1 MNLHYL
7 RAFATVAEQG
17 SITRAA
23 RVLATSQPAVS
34 KQLAELEDSL
44 GSVLLDRLPR
54 GVRLTAAGEVLL
66 RHAER
71 IFAAERAAEA
81 ELLELTGLM
90 RGRLSIGA
98 STTIGGYLLPAAI
111 GAFNRAHPR
120 VKLELAIANTAAIQA
135 QVLDDVIDLGF
146 TEGLVAGDQLA
157 AEAFYRD
164 EMVAIVS
171 PDHFLLKRELVTCA
185 DLSRA
190 PFIGR
195 ERGSGTRDIIEAAF
209 RERGVTLEPV
219 MSLGSTEAIKKA
231 AEAGLGVAIA
241 SKLTVDRELAAGR
254 LSVLP
259 ISDLHIVRALHVVRR
274 KGKRE
279 SPAVEAFMGLLRD
292 SLR

>member
-34 KQLAELEDSL
+34 KQLAELEESL

-111 GAFNRAHPR
+111 GAF
-120 VKLELAIANTAAIQA
+120 
-135 QVLDDVIDLGF
+135 
-146 TEGLVAGDQLA
+146 
-157 AEAFYRD
+157 
-164 EMVAIVS
+164 
-171 PDHFLLKRELVTCA
+171 
-185 DLSRA
+185 
-190 PFIGR
+190 
-195 ERGSGTRDIIEAAF
+195 
-209 RERGVTLEPV
+209 
-219 MSLGSTEAIKKA
+219 
-231 AEAGLGVAIA
+231 
-241 SKLTVDRELAAGR
+241 
-254 LSVLP
+254 
-259 ISDLHIVRALHVVRR
+259 
-274 KGKRE
+274 
-279 SPAVEAFMGLLRD
+279 
-292 SLR
+292 